1 MAGGDGWRKGRWA
14 CEIFTRLTYVEWV
27 VSAII
32 PIWKQTHL
40 VKITLIHSPINTVE
54 FLIPKKKFFA
64 LFSFLVVF
72 IIFISRAVF
81 IEKCFQFKKRVFFSG
96 VLNPNGIEIA
106 PGCGTKGETVESQRR
121 RQEKRSQMIFR
132 LSRDSIECSEWIY
145 LNFLLL
151 SSFFIISKI

>member
-27 VSAII
+27 VEAII

-81 IEKCFQFKKRVFFSG
+81 IEKCFQFKKRVFFRG
-96 VLNPNGIEIA
+96 YLIRMELKLLQV
-106 PGCGTKGETVESQRR
+106 VEQKVRR
-121 RQEKRSQMIFR
+121 WKAKEGGKRN
-132 LSRDSIECSEWIY
+132 EVKW
-145 LNFLLL
+145 
-151 SSFFIISKI
+151 FFV